1 MVYLSKVRRL
11 TVANHELSN
20 LIDELKLHWGSLN
33 DLNTRS
39 VQIAIRHLELAVAEI
54 HDQIKTLEDS

>member
-1 MVYLSKVRRL
+1 MVHRSKVRRL
-11 TVANHELSN
+11 AVANQELSS

-54 HDQIKTLEDS
+54 HDQMKTLEGS

>member
-1 MVYLSKVRRL
+1 
-11 TVANHELSN
+11 VANHELSN

-54 HDQIKTLEDS
+54 HDQIKTLEES